1 MTSLFDSGAHDR
13 FERRLAALTPGT
25 PARWGRMNAHQ
36 AVCHLS
42 DSFALPLGEVRVETP
57 ELPWHLRS
65 RLTRFMALTLPIPW
79 PRGVPTAPELD
90 QAAGGGTPPGEF
102 ERDVATLRD
111 RVARFVGSRGR
122 GLTPHPVFGELGP
135 AEWGRWGW
143 RHADHHLRQ
152 FGV

>member
-1 MTSLFDSGAHDR
+1 MTSLFDPGAR
-13 FERRLAALTPGT
+13 GRVERRVVALAPET
-25 PARWGRMNAHQ
+25 PARWGRMSAHQ

-42 DSFALPLGEVRVETP
+42 DSFAMALGELHVEAP
-57 ELPWHLRS
+57 RLPWYLRS
-65 RLTRFMALTLPIPW
+65 RLTRFAALSLPIPW

-102 ERDVATLRD
+102 ERDVAALRD
-111 RVARFVGSRGR
+111 RIGRFAGSRGR
-122 GLTPHPVFGELGP
+122 GLAPHPVFGDLRPG
-135 AEWGRWGW
+135 EWGRWGW